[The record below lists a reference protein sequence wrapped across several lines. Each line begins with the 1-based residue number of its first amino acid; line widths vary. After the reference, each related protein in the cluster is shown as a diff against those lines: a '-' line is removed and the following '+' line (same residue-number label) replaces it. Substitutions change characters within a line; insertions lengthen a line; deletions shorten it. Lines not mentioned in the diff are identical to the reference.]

1 MKGKIKM
8 EILVTNDDGI
18 NSPAI
23 NKLAEVLKQYGN
35 VTVVAPDRDQSG
47 KGPSVTLR
55 DVLRYNQVNINVDNV
70 NAYAVEGTPSDCVIL
85 ANKEIN
91 PKGFDYIFSGINYGA
106 NMGSDLL
113 ISGTAGAAIHGYLSG
128 TLSVALSIASLD
140 AVRTDITSSINYSSK
155 ICEFLIKNNIKEP
168 QLLNVNFPNLQSDQI
183 KGTKSTYIV
192 PKVEDEILLK
202 ETTARGDYYWLRLD
216 LKDNIE
222 FPKDT
227 DMKAIQ
233 DGYISISQ
241 VDINLNPGGSDNNN
255 NIVNQLTEYLNK

>member
-1 MKGKIKM
+1 M

-55 DVLRYNQVNINVDNV
+55 DVLRYNQVDINVDKV
-70 NAYAVEGTPSDCVIL
+70 DAYAVEGTPSDCVIL

-140 AVRTDITSSINYSSK
+140 AVRTDITSSIEYSSK

-168 QLLNVNFPNLQSDQI
+168 QLLNVNFPNLPSAQI
-183 KGTKSTYIV
+183 KGTKTTYIG
-192 PKVEDEILLK
+192 PKVGDEILLK
-202 ETTARGDYYWLRLD
+202 ESRARGDYYWLRLD
-216 LKDNIE
+216 LKENVE

-233 DGYISISQ
+233 DGYVSVSV
-241 VDINLNPGGSDNNN
+241 VDINLNPGGTDHNKYSEMRYL
-255 NIVNQLTEYLNK
+255 VNQLTEYLNE

>member
-1 MKGKIKM
+1 M

-23 NKLAEVLKQYGN
+23 SKLADVLKQYGN

-55 DVLRYNQVNINVDNV
+55 DVLRYNQVDINVEKVD
-70 NAYAVEGTPSDCVIL
+70 AYAVEGTPSDCVIL
-85 ANKEIN
+85 ANKEIK

-140 AVRTDITSSINYSSK
+140 AVRTDITSSIEYSSK

-168 QLLNVNFPNLQSDQI
+168 QLLNVNFPNLPSDQI
-183 KGTKSTYIV
+183 KGTKTTYIG

-202 ETTARGDYYWLRLD
+202 ESRARGDYYWLRLD
-216 LKDNIE
+216 LKENVE

-233 DGYISISQ
+233 DGYVSISA
-241 VDINLNPGGSDNNN
+241 VDINLNPGGSDNNKY
-255 NIVNQLTEYLNK
+255 IVNQLTEYLNK

>member
-1 MKGKIKM
+1 M

-47 KGPSVTLR
+47 KGPSITLR
-55 DVLRYNQVNINVDNV
+55 DVLRYNQVNINVDKV

-106 NMGSDLL
+106 NMGSDILV
-113 ISGTAGAAIHGYLSG
+113 SGTAGAAIHGYLSG

-140 AVRTDITSSINYSSK
+140 AVQTDITTSIEYSAK
-155 ICEFLIKNNIKEP
+155 ICKFLVNNNIKDP
-168 QLLNVNFPNLQSDQI
+168 QIINVNFPNLPRNQI
-183 KGTKSTYIV
+183 KGIKSTYIG
-192 PKVEDEILLK
+192 PKVEDEIILK
-202 ETTARGDYYWLRLD
+202 ETRARGNYYWLRLD
-216 LKDNIE
+216 LKE
-222 FPKDT
+222 SE
-227 DMKAIQ
+227 DMK
-233 DGYISISQ
+233 ST
-241 VDINLNPGGSDNNN
+241 
-255 NIVNQLTEYLNK
+255 IVALMWGN

>member
-1 MKGKIKM
+1 M

-47 KGPSVTLR
+47 KGPSITLR
-55 DVLRYNQVNINVDNV
+55 DVLRYTQVNINVDKV
-70 NAYAVEGTPSDCVIL
+70 KAYAVEGTPSDCVIL

-106 NMGSDLL
+106 NMGSDILV
-113 ISGTAGAAIHGYLSG
+113 SGTAGAAIHGYLSG

-140 AVRTDITSSINYSSK
+140 AVQTDITTSIEYSAK
-155 ICEFLIKNNIKEP
+155 ICKFLVNNNIKDP
-168 QLLNVNFPNLQSDQI
+168 QIINVNFPNLPRNQI
-183 KGTKSTYIV
+183 KGIKSTYIG
-192 PKVEDEILLK
+192 PKVEDEIILK
-202 ETTARGDYYWLRLD
+202 ETRGRGNYYWLRLD
-216 LKDNIE
+216 LKENVE

-233 DGYISISQ
+233 DGYVSISP
-241 VDINLNPGGSDNNN
+241 VDINLNPGGSNNN
-255 NIVNQLTEYLNK
+255 QYIVNQLTEYLNK

>member
-1 MKGKIKM
+1 M

-47 KGPSVTLR
+47 KGPSITLR
-55 DVLRYNQVNINVDNV
+55 DVLRYTQVNINVDKV
-70 NAYAVEGTPSDCVIL
+70 KAYAVEGTPSDCVIL

-106 NMGSDLL
+106 NMGSDILV
-113 ISGTAGAAIHGYLSG
+113 SGTAGAAIHGYLSG

-140 AVRTDITSSINYSSK
+140 AVQTDITTSIEYSAK
-155 ICEFLIKNNIKEP
+155 ICKFLVNNNIKDP
-168 QLLNVNFPNLQSDQI
+168 QIINVNFPNLPRNQI
-183 KGTKSTYIV
+183 KGIKSTYIG
-192 PKVEDEILLK
+192 PKVEDEIILK
-202 ETTARGDYYWLRLD
+202 ETRARGNYYWLRLD
-216 LKDNIE
+216 LKENVE

-233 DGYISISQ
+233 DGYVSISP
-241 VDINLNPGGSDNNN
+241 VDINLNPGGSNNN
-255 NIVNQLTEYLNK
+255 QYIVNQLTEYLNK

>member
-1 MKGKIKM
+1 M

-47 KGPSVTLR
+47 KGPSITLR
-55 DVLRYNQVNINVDNV
+55 DVLRYNQVNINVDKV

-106 NMGSDLL
+106 NMGSDILV
-113 ISGTAGAAIHGYLSG
+113 SGTAGAAIHGYLSG

-140 AVRTDITSSINYSSK
+140 AVQTDITTSIEYSAK
-155 ICEFLIKNNIKEP
+155 ICKFLVNNNIKDP
-168 QLLNVNFPNLQSDQI
+168 QIINVNFPNLPRNQI
-183 KGTKSTYIV
+183 KGIKSTYIG
-192 PKVEDEILLK
+192 PKAEDEIILK
-202 ETTARGDYYWLRLD
+202 ETRARGNYYWLRLD
-216 LKDNIE
+216 LKE
-222 FPKDT
+222 SE
-227 DMKAIQ
+227 DMK
-233 DGYISISQ
+233 ST
-241 VDINLNPGGSDNNN
+241 
-255 NIVNQLTEYLNK
+255 IVALMWGN

>member
-1 MKGKIKM
+1 M

-47 KGPSVTLR
+47 NGPSLTLR

-140 AVRTDITSSINYSSK
+140 AVRTDITSSIEYSSK
-155 ICEFLIKNNIKEP
+155 IC
-168 QLLNVNFPNLQSDQI
+168 
-183 KGTKSTYIV
+183 
-192 PKVEDEILLK
+192 
-202 ETTARGDYYWLRLD
+202 
-216 LKDNIE
+216 
-222 FPKDT
+222 
-227 DMKAIQ
+227 
-233 DGYISISQ
+233 
-241 VDINLNPGGSDNNN
+241 
-255 NIVNQLTEYLNK
+255 